1 MSEPAT
7 ELPADPVD
15 HLTAKPIL
23 VGGRPRAG
31 RGESMVSVDP
41 SNGRPLARIGAAS
54 PQDVGEAV
62 AAGAEAM
69 AAPAW
74 RDMLPMHRAR
84 LLYGAGELIECQLEE
99 LARLQSAD
107 NGKPISETR
116 ALVASAAGTF
126 RYYAAALETLDD
138 DLTVPRGPY
147 VSMSIHEPIGPVA
160 AITPWNSPI
169 ASDAQKAAPILAAGN
184 ALLLKPAEWAPLL
197 ALRLGQIL
205 LEAGFPP
212 GLISVL
218 PGPGPVTGE
227 ALVTHPGVRK
237 VTFTG
242 GTDTGRRIADLAATK
257 LMPVNLELG
266 GKSPS
271 IVLDDADLDAAVA
284 GISFGIFSSEG
295 QSCIAGSR
303 LLTPKSLHDELV
315 ERIASHAEGLV
326 IGDPQSDKTHM
337 GPLVTAAHRSKVE
350 AMVGRAVEAG
360 AEIVTGASRPPQ
372 PGLRNGYYFQ
382 PTVLAG
388 VDHSWEV
395 CQKEIF
401 GPVLVVVPYEDEED
415 LVRLANGTEYGLAC
429 GIWTRDYRRA
439 WRLARRIDA
448 GTVWINT
455 YKQFSISTPFG
466 GDKASGL
473 GREKGR
479 QGIHVYQTQKSLYWG
494 LDHEPISWAFPS

>member
-1 MSEPAT
+1 MTEPAT
-7 ELPADPVD
+7 EPV
-15 HLTAKPIL
+15 L
-23 VGGRPRAG
+23 VGGSLRPG
-31 RGESMVSVDP
+31 RGEPFVSVDP
-41 SNGRPLARIGAAS
+41 SNGRPLAQVGAAS
-54 PQDVGEAV
+54 PEDVDEAV
-62 AAGAEAM
+62 AAGIEAM

-74 RDMLPMHRAR
+74 RDMLPMQRAR
-84 LLYGAGELIECQLEE
+84 LLYRAGELIECRSEE

-147 VSMSIHEPIGPVA
+147 VTMSVHEPIGPVA

-212 GLISVL
+212 GLVSVL
-218 PGPGPVTGE
+218 PGRGPVTGE

-242 GTDTGRRIADLAATK
+242 GTDTGRRIADLAAAK

-266 GKSPS
+266 GKSPT
-271 IVLDDADLDAAVA
+271 IVLEDADMDAAVA

-303 LLTPKSLHDELV
+303 LLAPRSLHDELV
-315 ERIASHAEGLV
+315 ERIASHAAGLV
-326 IGDPQSDKTHM
+326 IGDPQLEETHM
-337 GPLVTAAHRSKVE
+337 GPLVTDSHRSKVE
-350 AMVGRAVEAG
+350 AMVGRALEAG
-360 AEIVTGASRPPQ
+360 AEAVTGARRPPSGELQ
-372 PGLRNGYYFQ
+372 DGYYFE
-382 PTVLAG
+382 PTVLTGAH
-388 VDHSWEV
+388 HSWEV

-401 GPVLVVVPYEDEED
+401 GPVLVVVPYDDEED
-415 LVRLANGTEYGLAC
+415 LIRLANDTEYGLAC
-429 GIWTRDYRRA
+429 GIWTADYRRA

-448 GTVWINT
+448 GTAWINT

-466 GDKASGL
+466 GVKASGL

-479 QGIHVYQTQKSLYWG
+479 DGIRTYQAQKSIYLGTSAAPMAWG
-494 LDHEPISWAFPS
+494 SRAS